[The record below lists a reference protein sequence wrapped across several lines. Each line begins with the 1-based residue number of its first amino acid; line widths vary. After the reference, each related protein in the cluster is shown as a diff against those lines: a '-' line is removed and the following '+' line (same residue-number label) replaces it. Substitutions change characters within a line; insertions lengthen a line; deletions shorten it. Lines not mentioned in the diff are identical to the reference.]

1 MFCDTIDY
9 VLLFNFLSLYKTKE
23 KPTMDFFTEVI
34 IKQKKSPLV
43 YLATLGMIL
52 ATLVVWA
59 FSLTLMG
66 VPALSGI
73 VGLLDIGIVYL
84 SYYVI
89 SGFNIEYE
97 YIATNTDIDIDKI
110 VNRRK
115 RKRII
120 SLRLSEIDTLAP
132 IENDRNNSGETKVI
146 NAARSKNDPDAYYI
160 ITSKNGQKTKIIFNP
175 NEKMIE
181 NAKKFYPERVIIR

>member
-1 MFCDTIDY
+1 
-9 VLLFNFLSLYKTKE
+9 
-23 KPTMDFFTEVI
+23 MDFFTEVI
-34 IKQKKSPLV
+34 IKQKKSPLI
-43 YLATLGMIL
+43 YLAIIGMVI
-52 ATLVVWA
+52 ATVIVWA
-59 FSLTLMG
+59 FSLTLMS
-66 VPALSGI
+66 VSALSGI
-73 VGLLDIGIVYL
+73 VALLDVGIIYL

-97 YIATNTDIDIDKI
+97 YIATNTDLDIDKI

-120 SLRLSEIDTLAP
+120 SLRLSEIDILAP
-132 IENDRNNSGETKVI
+132 IENDRENSDKTKVI

-160 ITSKNGQKTKIIFNP
+160 IINQNGQKTKVVFNP

-181 NAKKFYPERVIIR
+181 NAKRFYPEKVIIR

>member
-23 KPTMDFFTEVI
+23 KLTMDFFTEVI
-34 IKQKKSPLV
+34 IKQKKSPLI

-73 VGLLDIGIVYL
+73 VGLLDVGIVYL

-132 IENDRNNSGETKVI
+132 IENNRNNSGETKVI

-181 NAKKFYPERVIIR
+181 NAKRFYPERVIIR

>member
-1 MFCDTIDY
+1 MFCDIIDY

-23 KPTMDFFTEVI
+23 KLTMDFFTEVI

-73 VGLLDIGIVYL
+73 VGLLDVGIVYL

-181 NAKKFYPERVIIR
+181 NAKRFYPERVIIR

>member
-1 MFCDTIDY
+1 MRFYDG
-9 VLLFNFLSLYKTKE
+9 
-23 KPTMDFFTEVI
+23 FF
-34 IKQKKSPLV
+34 Q
-43 YLATLGMIL
+43 G
-52 ATLVVWA
+52 
-59 FSLTLMG
+59 
-66 VPALSGI
+66 
-73 VGLLDIGIVYL
+73 
-84 SYYVI
+84 
-89 SGFNIEYE
+89 
-97 YIATNTDIDIDKI
+97 
-110 VNRRK
+110 K

-181 NAKKFYPERVIIR
+181 NAKRFYPERVIIR

>member
-1 MFCDTIDY
+1 
-9 VLLFNFLSLYKTKE
+9 
-23 KPTMDFFTEVI
+23 MDFFTETI
-34 IKQKKSPLV
+34 IKQKKSPMV

-52 ATLVVWA
+52 ATLIVWV
-59 FSLTLMG
+59 FSLALMSI
-66 VPALSGI
+66 PALSSLVGI
-73 VGLLDIGIVYL
+73 LDVGIVYL

-97 YIATNTDIDIDKI
+97 YIATNTDLDIDKI
-110 VNRRK
+110 VNKRK

-120 SLRLSEIDTLAP
+120 SLRLSDIDILAP
-132 IENDRNNSGETKVI
+132 VENARENSGQTKII
-146 NAARSKNDPDAYYI
+146 NAAKSKNDPDAYYI

-181 NAKKFYPERVIIR
+181 NAKRFYPERVITR

>member
-1 MFCDTIDY
+1 
-9 VLLFNFLSLYKTKE
+9 
-23 KPTMDFFTEVI
+23 MDFFTEVI

>member
-23 KPTMDFFTEVI
+23 KLTMDFFTEVI

-73 VGLLDIGIVYL
+73 VGLLDVGIVYL

-110 VNRRK
+110 VNKRK

-181 NAKKFYPERVIIR
+181 NAKRFYPERVIIR